1 MSRPNED
8 ISALTGLRG
17 FATLWVVAYHFWEF
31 LGFPRL
37 QPAGFDASP
46 LLDNAY
52 FAVDI
57 FFVLSGFLVARPF
70 LRAALG
76 QGPMPSYGG
85 YLWRRVRRVIPAF
98 WGNFLVLTALVWIAT
113 GVTPVGPIDALGHLG
128 LLFWYTLPAG
138 GVPFNPV
145 WWTLPIEWWA
155 YFLLPPLALALK
167 RVPVWL
173 WLVAVLG
180 FVLWTRIGFVT
191 HFFAGDQ
198 SFWWQAQ
205 DYRHLRAR
213 VDQFAIGLL
222 AAWYFERGVSE
233 RAARRIGWIGLGLFA
248 LVFVHVGWF
257 VPRWLHEAI
266 RPWMYVHYT
275 ALAVSIAM
283 VVLGIAAGWRGFARC
298 FEGRIFMF
306 AGTVSYS
313 LYLWHYPVFQWLFR
327 HAAWLDAAPAGL
339 RGAIA
344 LIAAAI
350 VTWIAYLAFERPF
363 LTARAQGGKSGAS
376 IAQSSHA

>member
-1 MSRPNED
+1 MARPNED

-17 FATLWVVAYHFWEF
+17 FATLWVVAYHLWEF

-37 QPAGFDASP
+37 RLAGFDASP
-46 LLDNAY
+46 LLDNGY

-70 LRAALG
+70 IHAA
-76 QGPMPSYGG
+76 QGKGPSPSYGQ

-98 WGNFLVLTALVWIAT
+98 WGNFLILTAVIWVAT
-113 GVTPVGPIDALGHLG
+113 GTPPVDGIDALGHLT
-128 LLFWYTLPAG
+128 LLFWYTLPSG
-138 GVPFNPV
+138 SIPFNPV

-155 YFLLPPLALALK
+155 YFVLPPLALALR
-167 RVPVWL
+167 RVPVGL
-173 WLVAVLG
+173 WVAAILG
-180 FVLWTRIGFVT
+180 FVLWTRVGFVT
-191 HFFAGDQ
+191 HFFAGDP
-198 SFWWQAQ
+198 SFWWQAP

-213 VDQFAIGLL
+213 FDQFAIGLL
-222 AAWYFERGVSE
+222 AAWYFERGVS
-233 RAARRIGWIGLGLFA
+233 AADARRIGWIGLGLFA
-248 LVFVHVGWF
+248 VVFVHVGWF

-298 FEGRIFMF
+298 FEGRVFML

-327 HAAWLDAAPAGL
+327 HAPWLDVSVATKAVLAS
-339 RGAIA
+339 
-344 LIAAAI
+344 IAAALT
-350 VTWIAYLAFERPF
+350 TWIAYLAFERPF
-363 LTARAQGGKSGAS
+363 LTARARGDKPAS
-376 IAQSSHA
+376 LPVPSAHA

>member
-76 QGPMPSYGG
+76 QGSMPSYGG